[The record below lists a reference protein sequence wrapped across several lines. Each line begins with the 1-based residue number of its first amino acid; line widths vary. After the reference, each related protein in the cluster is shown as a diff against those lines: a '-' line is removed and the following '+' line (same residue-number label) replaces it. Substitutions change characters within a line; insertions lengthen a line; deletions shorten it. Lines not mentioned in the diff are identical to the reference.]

1 MISDN
6 LEREFSDYAS
16 ITKIVSEID
25 EEMVTPADIQ
35 HGIQAVSSVLTT
47 LQRAGEIAKKTKN
60 TEISEIITDLRGEVV
75 ETKNFLVDTKSEM
88 VELKEK
94 NLQLENQIKSLE
106 SSRSSQTLIKADNG
120 LFYESDERQHAFCPS
135 CWLGDSPR
143 RSLLTR
149 INTVSNLYTYK
160 CNTCDWSVSI
170 REGDPPPKVPRRK
183 TNNRRRINPYTNRP
197 YGDF

>member
-1 MISDN
+1 MTYDN

-35 HGIQAVSSVLTT
+35 HGIQTVSSVLTT
-47 LQRAGEIAKKTKN
+47 LQRAGEIAKRTRN

-75 ETKNFLVDTKSEM
+75 ETKNLLVDTKSEL

-106 SSRSSQTLIKADNG
+106 SSRSSQTLLKGDNG

-135 CWLGDSPR
+135 CWLGDIPS

-149 INTVSNLYTYK
+149 KSLNGYHKYDCNVCQWSTYVMK
-160 CNTCDWSVSI
+160 NSSSKSSSTAQ
-170 REGDPPPKVPRRK
+170 
-183 TNNRRRINPYTNRP
+183 RRRCNNFYTDINHIN
-197 YGDF
+197 F